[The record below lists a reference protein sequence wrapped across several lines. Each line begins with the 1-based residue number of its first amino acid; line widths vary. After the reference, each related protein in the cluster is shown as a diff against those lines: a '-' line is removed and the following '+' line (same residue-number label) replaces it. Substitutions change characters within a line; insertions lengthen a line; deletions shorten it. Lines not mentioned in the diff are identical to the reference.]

1 MAEQIKIGCRLPA
14 GYVLEVGLS
23 VTVQSNNRPLTQV
36 QRAPDYQRVY
46 LKGTHS
52 HTAAMRRQKI
62 QVPAIGKPEP
72 AYTMVDGGLWERWK
86 KDHPRAAILKSGDI
100 FEVKDPKDTAA
111 IQLDVMAR
119 PQPLAPI
126 DPTKIFRTDGNKIEK
141 ADFNEDD
148 KK

>member
-14 GYVLEVGLS
+14 GYTLEIGLS
-23 VTVQSNNRPLTQV
+23 TTVQANGRPITQV
-36 QRAPDYQRVY
+36 NRREDYQRVY

-52 HTAAMRRQKI
+52 HTVALRRQKI
-62 QVPAIGKPEP
+62 QVPSIGKPEP
-72 AYTMVDGGLWERWK
+72 AYTMVDAAFWERWK
-86 KDHPRAAILKSGDI
+86 KDHPRAAILRTNDI
-100 FEVKDPKDTAA
+100 FEVVDVKNTAA

-126 DPTKIFRTDGNKIEK
+126 DPTKIFKTDGNKIEK
-141 ADFNEDD
+141 ANFEDED